1 MTPEERAD
9 LIKYRMEKAAHTL
22 RQAEALG
29 AMTEW
34 DGAANRTYYAMFY
47 AAVAMLAKQDVSA
60 RTHSGV
66 LALVDRELVR
76 LGLLPRQEAAHLRE
90 AFRLRQRAD
99 YAETDPIDAERGQEL
114 IEAAQSFLKQAE
126 RMLNDTGDPR
136 P

>member
-1 MTPEERAD
+1 MTPQGRAD

-29 AMTEW
+29 AIAEW
-34 DGAANRTYYAMFY
+34 DGAANRVYYAMFY
-47 AAVAMLAKQDVSA
+47 AAVAMLTKHDVSA

-76 LGLLPRQEAAHLRE
+76 PGLLPRQQAAHLRE

-99 YAETDPIDAERGQEL
+99 YAETDPIDAERGEEL
-114 IEAAQSFLKQAE
+114 LAAAPSFLKQAE
-126 RMLNDTGDPR
+126 SMLRETAGPH